1 MLGFLL
7 TALVIELTP
16 GPNMGTLASL
26 ALQRGRR
33 AGLAAVAGVALGLG
47 IVGAAAALGL
57 AALIAQEPLLYQTLR
72 WAGVAYLLYLAW
84 EAWRDAS
91 DVAKLDDQP
100 ESDGALFVKGLVV
113 NLLNPKAAVFY
124 VAVLPT
130 FVDPAAGS
138 VVSQNIALAAIYVGV
153 ATAVHIAVVLL
164 AARLR
169 RLLVSGEAER
179 FVRRALAMAMG
190 AIAIWFAFETA

>member
-7 TALVIELTP
+7 TALVLELTP

-33 AGLAAVAGVALGLG
+33 AGLAAVAGVALGLA
-47 IVGAAAALGL
+47 IVGGAAALGL
-57 AALIAQEPLLYQTLR
+57 AALIAGEPLFYQALR
-72 WAGVAYLLYLAW
+72 WAGVGYLLYLAW
-84 EAWRDAS
+84 DAWRDAA
-91 DVAKLDDQP
+91 DVAKVDDQP
-100 ESDGALFVKGLVV
+100 ESDGALFVKGLIV

-138 VVSQNIALAAIYVGV
+138 VIGQNVALAAIYVSV
-153 ATAVHIAVVLL
+153 ATAVHVAVVLL

-169 RLLVSGEAER
+169 GLLVSGGTER
-179 FVRRALAMAMG
+179 VVRRGLALAMG
-190 AIAIWFAFETA
+190 AIALWFAFETA